1 MCRPLALKFPA
12 LSKRQSKKR
21 NMQNRTTSW
30 FSYSFIWCIWYRA
43 TDSAGTRRQDF
54 IRFDFYGIIISQTG
68 ICRKPCF
75 ACKFTAKRLFCQTFF
90 CFFAAFTE
98 KTRQIQEFS
107 QKIQQGNLNV
117 HAGATLFR
125 GQRIQPYCSTSASSY
140 RKRLID
146 FLGVFSNSSL

>member
-1 MCRPLALKFPA
+1 MVFLFFYLYGVSGIVQRIVPAPGDKISSDSISMA
-12 LSKRQSKKR
+12 LSYLKPAYVANLVSPANLRQR
-21 NMQNRTTSW
+21 G
-30 FSYSFIWCIWYRA
+30 SF
-43 TDSAGTRRQDF
+43 
-54 IRFDFYGIIISQTG
+54 
-68 ICRKPCF
+68 
-75 ACKFTAKRLFCQTFF
+75 AKLFFVFLPLLQK
-90 CFFAAFTE
+90 

>member
-1 MCRPLALKFPA
+1 MVFLFFYLYGVSGIVQRIVPAPGDKISSDSIPMA
-12 LSKRQSKKR
+12 LSYLKPAYVANLVSPANLRQR
-21 NMQNRTTSW
+21 G
-30 FSYSFIWCIWYRA
+30 SF
-43 TDSAGTRRQDF
+43 
-54 IRFDFYGIIISQTG
+54 
-68 ICRKPCF
+68 
-75 ACKFTAKRLFCQTFF
+75 AKLFFVFLPLLQK
-90 CFFAAFTE
+90 

>member
-1 MCRPLALKFPA
+1 MVFLFFYLYGVSGIVQRIVPAPGDKISSDSISMA
-12 LSKRQSKKR
+12 LSYLKPAYVANLVSPANLR
-21 NMQNRTTSW
+21 
-30 FSYSFIWCIWYRA
+30 
-43 TDSAGTRRQDF
+43 
-54 IRFDFYGIIISQTG
+54 QTG
-68 ICRKPCF
+68 SF
-75 ACKFTAKRLFCQTFF
+75 AKLFFVFLPLLQK
-90 CFFAAFTE
+90 

>member
-1 MCRPLALKFPA
+1 MVFLFFYLYGVSGIVQRIVPAPGDKISSDSISMA
-12 LSKRQSKKR
+12 LSYLKPAYVANLVSPANLRQR
-21 NMQNRTTSW
+21 G
-30 FSYSFIWCIWYRA
+30 SF
-43 TDSAGTRRQDF
+43 
-54 IRFDFYGIIISQTG
+54 
-68 ICRKPCF
+68 
-75 ACKFTAKRLFCQTFF
+75 AKLFFVFLPLLQK
-90 CFFAAFTE
+90 

-117 HAGATLFR
+117 HAGATLIR

>member
-1 MCRPLALKFPA
+1 MVFLFFYLYGVSGIVQRIVPAPGDKISSDSISMA
-12 LSKRQSKKR
+12 LSYLKPAYVANLVSPANLRQSG
-21 NMQNRTTSW
+21 
-30 FSYSFIWCIWYRA
+30 SF
-43 TDSAGTRRQDF
+43 
-54 IRFDFYGIIISQTG
+54 
-68 ICRKPCF
+68 
-75 ACKFTAKRLFCQTFF
+75 AKLFFVV
-90 CFFAAFTE
+90 FAAFTE
-98 KTRQIQEFS
+98 KKTREIQEFS

>member
-1 MCRPLALKFPA
+1 MVFLFFYLYGVSGIVQRIVPAPGDKISSDSISMA
-12 LSKRQSKKR
+12 LSYLKPAYVANLVSPANLRQR
-21 NMQNRTTSW
+21 G
-30 FSYSFIWCIWYRA
+30 SF
-43 TDSAGTRRQDF
+43 
-54 IRFDFYGIIISQTG
+54 
-68 ICRKPCF
+68 
-75 ACKFTAKRLFCQTFF
+75 AKLFFVFLPLLQK
-90 CFFAAFTE
+90 
-98 KTRQIQEFS
+98 KTREIQEFS

>member
-1 MCRPLALKFPA
+1 MVFLFFYLYGVSGIVQRIVPAPGDKISSDSISMA
-12 LSKRQSKKR
+12 LSYLKPAHVANLVSPANLRQR
-21 NMQNRTTSW
+21 G
-30 FSYSFIWCIWYRA
+30 SF
-43 TDSAGTRRQDF
+43 
-54 IRFDFYGIIISQTG
+54 
-68 ICRKPCF
+68 
-75 ACKFTAKRLFCQTFF
+75 AKLFFVFLPLLQK
-90 CFFAAFTE
+90 

>member
-1 MCRPLALKFPA
+1 MVFLFFYLYSVSGIVQRIVPAPGDKISSDSISMA
-12 LSKRQSKKR
+12 LSYLQPAHVANLVSPANLR
-21 NMQNRTTSW
+21 
-30 FSYSFIWCIWYRA
+30 
-43 TDSAGTRRQDF
+43 
-54 IRFDFYGIIISQTG
+54 QTG
-68 ICRKPCF
+68 SF
-75 ACKFTAKRLFCQTFF
+75 AKLFFV
-90 CFFAAFTE
+90 FFAAFTE